1 MSSNHTSCCICT
13 KTVSF
18 PGIGKHLFSK
28 THRDDLKNALFKRKS
43 LILSHIDKAKPVS
56 IFFKSASKCF
66 NICYPCKYLGNSMND
81 HICKKEEE
89 NRKIIKEIL
98 TTMTEP
104 IMREGEEKTVDLV
117 IEAKPGELATL
128 NLKVKRLQATI
139 DRLQPV
145 ANTAL
150 DTEDALSDML
160 EELKEKDFESFKN
173 RMIKIKSKSYE
184 VFSKMYKQ
192 LGGEEGKEGEF
203 DEVDEVEV

>member
-1 MSSNHTSCCICT
+1 
-13 KTVSF
+13 
-18 PGIGKHLFSK
+18 
-28 THRDDLKNALFKRKS
+28 
-43 LILSHIDKAKPVS
+43 
-56 IFFKSASKCF
+56 
-66 NICYPCKYLGNSMND
+66 MND